1 MNNVNLLGR
10 LVADPD
16 LNFSAGNGTAIC
28 RFRLAV
34 SRPYKKDE
42 TDFFNCIAFNK
53 KAETIAQY
61 LTKGKQIAI
70 HGHLQS
76 NVYDAKDGT
85 KRYTVDVLVDN
96 FDFIGK
102 SSNNNSD
109 EKVNN
114 NNFEEEIEPVDF
126 DGTPF

>member
-10 LVADPD
+10 LVVDPE
-16 LNFSAGNGTAIC
+16 LNFLAGSGTAIC

-34 SRPYKKDE
+34 ARAYKKDE
-42 TDFFNCIAFNK
+42 TDFFNCVVFGK

-70 HGHLQS
+70 QGHLQS
-76 NVYDAKDGT
+76 NSYEAKDGT
-85 KRYTVDVLVDN
+85 KRYTVDVLVDS
-96 FDFIGK
+96 FDFIGN
-102 SSNNNSD
+102 SNNSD
-109 EKVNN
+109 DKANSN
-114 NNFEEEIEPVDF
+114 SFEEEIEPVDY